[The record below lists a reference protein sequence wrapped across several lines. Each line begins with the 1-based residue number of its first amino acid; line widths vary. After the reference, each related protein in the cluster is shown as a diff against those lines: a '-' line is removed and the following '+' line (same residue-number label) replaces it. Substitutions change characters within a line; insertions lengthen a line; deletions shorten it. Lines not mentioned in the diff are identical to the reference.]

1 MKNYT
6 CYLISNKSEFYDPI
20 SNSISPEELIFF
32 NGEGFPSFS
41 KLVNTCV
48 ESCPTEIVIMMSYK
62 VLPTADHIKKMV
74 DLIDE
79 GYGLVA
85 MYRFAFFGFKKEL
98 MRKIGVLDEYF
109 IGGGGE
115 DDDFYVRLKESNIS
129 CYVTEE
135 IPYTPLETTW
145 GGYLHA
151 KKQLREKWGGFRKVD
166 SIKRQYEENNW
177 GYDLGPPTNDIFL
190 PFESSVT
197 ESKFVKNCTGKN
209 ILK

>member
-6 CYLISNKSEFYDPI
+6 CYLISNKPEFYDTI
-20 SNSISPEELIFF
+20 RNSVYPEELVFF

-48 ESCPTEIVIMMSYK
+48 ESCPTEIVILMSYK
-62 VLPTADHIKKMV
+62 VLPTADDVKKMV

-85 MYRFAFFGFKKEL
+85 MYRLGFFGFKKEL
-98 MRKIGVLDEYF
+98 MRRIGVLDEYF

-115 DDDFYVRLKESNIS
+115 DDDFYVRLKESDIG
-129 CYVTEE
+129 CYITEE
-135 IPYTPLETTW
+135 VFYTPSATTW
-145 GGYLHA
+145 GGYLHG
-151 KKQLREKWGGFRKVD
+151 KKQLRQKWGGFRKVD
-166 SIKRQYEENNW
+166 SIKRQYEENDW
-177 GYDLGPPTNDIFL
+177 GYNLGPSTKDKFL
-190 PFESSVT
+190 TFDQSVIK
-197 ESKFVKNCTGKN
+197 SNHAKNCTGKN